1 MSQPASDQNPDTGQR
16 HRRLLATAGAV
27 AIAGT
32 MALTASAAAHAAAVA
47 RPAVPGIEHVQI
59 MSASTSPGPA
69 SAIAYGAFTAGGTA
83 RIGSAPAGELL
94 FRGGT
99 IRLRHHAGRPTVHFS
114 PVTCLTMISQPGT
127 YAITG
132 GTGRYAGIS
141 GHGTYQLSFTFIGA
155 RGPGGCTAKGA
166 PVAQQELLRLA
177 GPVRW

>member
-1 MSQPASDQNPDTGQR
+1 MLK
-16 HRRLLATAGAV
+16 HRRGLLATAGAA

-32 MALTASAAAHAAAVA
+32 IALTGSAAANAAAAA
-47 RPAVPGIEHVQI
+47 RPTVSGTEHVQI
-59 MSASTSPGPA
+59 MSTSANPGPA
-69 SAIAYGAFTAGGTA
+69 SAIGYGAFTAGGTA
-83 RIGSAPAGELL
+83 RISSTPAGELL
-94 FRGGT
+94 FPGGT
-99 IRLRHHAGRPTVHFS
+99 IRLRHHAGRATVHFS

-155 RGPGGCTAKGA
+155 RGPGGCAAKGA